1 MNIKFRIP
9 NTDEAFEFT
18 GLCAEKFCKRIKSCL
33 DCQIYTLKG
42 KGTCGEWV
50 DKHPNEAAKLM
61 GYEVVEDKK
70 EKTCSAIEDR
80 KQPRICEILGVEVG
94 DKFRIQGYTN
104 SVTFQIEPD
113 GKYTTQPPNA
123 IRSSFAFLDC
133 IENPDRIIKLPR
145 FTDNESKLL
154 KLLYDYAPDTSV
166 KALETCVLI
175 TMGDTESY
183 CFPKGMFP
191 TIKCGENIR
200 LSDIF
205 R

>member
-1 MNIKFRIP
+1 MSVNFRIP
-9 NTDEAFEFT
+9 DTEEVFELT
-18 GLCAEKFCKRIKSCL
+18 GWCAEKFCKHMGSCL

-42 KGTCGEWV
+42 QGTCGEWV
-50 DKHPNEAAKLM
+50 NKHPYEAAKLM
-61 GYEVVEDKK
+61 GYDVVEDD
-70 EKTCSAIEDR
+70 ALHIIEDR
-80 KQPRICEILGVEVG
+80 KQPRICEILGVDVG
-94 DKFRIQGYTN
+94 EKFRIQGFTD

-123 IRSSFAFLDC
+123 IGSSFAFLDC
-133 IENPDRIIKLPR
+133 IENPDRLIKIPR
-145 FTDNESKLL
+145 FMDSESKLL